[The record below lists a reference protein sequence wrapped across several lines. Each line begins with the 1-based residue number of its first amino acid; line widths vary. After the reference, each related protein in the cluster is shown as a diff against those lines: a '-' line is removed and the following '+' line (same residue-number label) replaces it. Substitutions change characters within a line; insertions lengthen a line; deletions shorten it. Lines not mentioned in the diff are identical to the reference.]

1 MALEASARDT
11 ARLGPVGESES
22 QLIHIFDAA
31 RNMIDAPARRRS
43 AKSALPYREFLDAL
57 GVAVYTTDAAGRIT
71 FFNEAEIGRASCRE
85 RVRECGGGASEQRK

>member
-11 ARLGPVGESES
+11 AALGPVGESES

-43 AKSALPYREFLDAL
+43 AKSSLPYR
-57 GVAVYTTDAAGRIT
+57 
-71 FFNEAEIGRASCRE
+71 
-85 RVRECGGGASEQRK
+85 